1 MPRSRPAKRCGDIA
15 VVPWRRSQTRAG
27 LDTAAP
33 SAFRA
38 ARRVQAGWARR
49 AREAYAVSPAPAVR
63 GARTG
68 DRVDGPA
75 GSRWR
80 GRLSS
85 AGCWST

>member
-33 SAFRA
+33 PAFRA
-38 ARRVQAGWARR
+38 ARGSRPDGGDR
-49 AREAYAVSPAPAVR
+49 AAKAVSPAPAVR